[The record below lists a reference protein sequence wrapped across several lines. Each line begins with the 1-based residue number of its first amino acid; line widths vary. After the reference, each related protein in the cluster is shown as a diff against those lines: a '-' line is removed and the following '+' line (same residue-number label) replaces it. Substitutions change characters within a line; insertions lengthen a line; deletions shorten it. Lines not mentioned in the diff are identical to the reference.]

1 MMTRAILAGAAV
13 TALVGLGTI
22 RSVSEYVQVGFRQ
35 AGEAIEDRIPVQ
47 VEVDRLQVVL
57 EKTDDELSSGRR
69 VRAEAGLR
77 TDKARRELAAQR
89 DKLDRDRRQMELIR
103 SKLPG
108 GSSACGSVD
117 QVELAK
123 ALKARME
130 RYQLQAQAVARME
143 TAVAALEDRYA
154 ELDESLE
161 ARRRDR
167 DLLAQRLAA
176 IRTEQA
182 TLELV
187 AGGVGN
193 LPSSDTLAR
202 GQALAEK
209 LEDAI
214 AVERQLVA
222 SPADAIDRML
232 ADAESDADILAE
244 FDRIFAE
251 EPVEIARQ
259 MN

>member
-1 MMTRAILAGAAV
+1 MLTRTILAVTAV

-22 RSVSEYVQVGFRQ
+22 RSASEYVQVGFRQ
-35 AGEAIEDRIPVQ
+35 VGEAIDGQIPVQ
-47 VEVDRLQVVL
+47 VEVDRLQLVL
-57 EKTDDELSSGRR
+57 EKTDNELSSGRR

-77 TDKARRELAAQR
+77 TEKARRELAAQQE
-89 DKLDRDRRQMELIR
+89 KLEHDRKQMEIIR

-108 GSSACGSVD
+108 GSSACSSVD
-117 QVELAK
+117 QGELAK
-123 ALKARME
+123 ALKTRME
-130 RYQLQAQAVARME
+130 RYQLQAQGVEHME
-143 TAVAALEDRYA
+143 TAVAVLETRYA
-154 ELDESLE
+154 ELDETLE

-176 IRTEQA
+176 IRTEKA

-187 AGGVGN
+187 AGGGGN

-214 AVERQLVA
+214 ALERQLVA
-222 SPADAIDRML
+222 PPVDAIDRML
-232 ADAESDADILAE
+232 AEAESSEDILAD
-244 FDRIFAE
+244 FDRLFADD
-251 EPVEIARQ
+251 PVKVARTLD
-259 MN
+259 